1 MEGVPDHLSADES
14 QDRKGNDASIL
25 GDEIAHQLTQD
36 EPYNGHEELEKAES
50 KGHGKAAG
58 A

>member
-14 QDRKGNDASIL
+14 QDHKGNDAGIL
-25 GDEIAHQLTQD
+25 GDEIAYQLAQD
-36 EPYNGHEELEKAES
+36 KPYNGHEELEKAES
-50 KGHGKAAG
+50 KGHGKATG